1 MSLDV
6 DFAVLFQSSLLL
18 TSISALWTGVW
29 LWWHSRFQPSL
40 KPLAGF
46 SAMMAVWSAG
56 HFAMQHDQVALG
68 HALILA
74 NPLMPTCF
82 LLFALLYLGDSP
94 QPRWVRMLQQSAP
107 LWLPLSSLVVL
118 LSWWLPSSTEVSLH
132 QIQLF
137 FVFSGFGWLNLGY
150 TVLVGMLA
158 HGVLWQ
164 GRHAYQGTKGFSIVA
179 ITMTAGLG
187 LLLAT
192 SFVFPSFGLD
202 WYPWPM
208 LLLPVYLVLLVYAV
222 VRYQMLAVNAFASR
236 ALVYLVMALLLL
248 VLMGLISA
256 LFGQLGMPAL
266 NAVPG
271 YQLWLY
277 STLLLALAA
286 AAYRPAS
293 SLAERLIY
301 PGVQLNN
308 AMVQQWQQQL
318 ASAQDWPELASIAA
332 ELIAKPLK
340 QPLQI
345 RLLQVREPQG
355 EQLLAQSTPCALQLQ
370 LRFYTAEAGSRDGA
384 VLDATRQGVAH
395 QGLAHQ
401 GVANLAG
408 AGLDGS
414 SRDPTPQGWQF
425 ELVGDSALTPTLR
438 LTAEVFASLLV
449 SSCERLQS
457 ALALASAKKQQLAQ
471 QHLVELGALAAAMAH
486 ELRNPLNII
495 SMASAGVDAELR
507 GHIQSQLKRAD
518 RLIADMLVYAGRLNL
533 QCQLFPLKPL
543 AQSVIERQLAAHVAV
558 NSAANIVV
566 NSAVNRAANASPA
579 LSPAEAVQITLDID
593 DALQLYA
600 DPYRVQQVLQNLID
614 NALAF
619 LLRPAATSGRTV
631 NADVSPTPQL
641 RIAAQ
646 PMAGDAKRVQIWV
659 QNNGPAVDAS
669 LLDGQLFRPFISKRP
684 GGSGLGLAI
693 VQRIVQA
700 HGGQISHHGQP
711 AHQGQL
717 ADNQLPASQGERP
730 APEHGHW
737 PVEFVFDLAGA
748 TAP

>member
-56 HFAMQHDQVALG
+56 HFAMQHGQVALG

-94 QPRWVRMLQQSAP
+94 QPRWVRVLQKSAP

-236 ALVYLVMALLLL
+236 ALLYLVMALLLL

-266 NAVPG
+266 TAVPG

-340 QPLQI
+340 QPLHICLLDI
-345 RLLQVREPQG
+345 RPPQG
-355 EQLLAQSTPCALQLQ
+355 EQLLAQSAPCALQLQ
-370 LRFYTAEAGSRDGA
+370 LRFYAAEPASGDGA
-384 VLDATRQGVAH
+384 T
-395 QGLAHQ
+395 
-401 GVANLAG
+401 LAG
-408 AGLDGS
+408 ADGS
-414 SRDPTPQGWQF
+414 SRAPTQQGWQF
-425 ELVGDSALTPTLR
+425 ELVGDGALTPTLR
-438 LTAEVFASLLV
+438 LTAEVFASLLI

-543 AQSVIERQLAAHVAV
+543 VQSVIERQLAAHTVA
-558 NSAANIVV
+558 NSVD
-566 NSAVNRAANASPA
+566 NASPA
-579 LSPAEAVQITLDID
+579 LSPVQITLDID

-619 LLRPAATSGRTV
+619 LLKPAATHGLTA
-631 NADVSPTPQL
+631 NADVSPQPQL
-641 RIAAQ
+641 RIVAQ
-646 PMAGDAKRVQIWV
+646 PMAGNAKRVQIWV

-700 HGGQISHHGQP
+700 HGGQIVHYGEPAHHGQR
-711 AHQGQL
+711 AAQQ
-717 ADNQLPASQGERP
+717 SQPLGDSITQP
-730 APEHGHW
+730 TAEHGQW
-737 PVEFVFDLAGA
+737 PVEFVFDMAGA

>member
-94 QPRWVRMLQQSAP
+94 QPRWVRLLQRSSP

-132 QIQLF
+132 QMQLF

-355 EQLLAQSTPCALQLQ
+355 EQLLAQSAPCALQLQ
-370 LRFYTAEAGSRDGA
+370 LRFYAAEAGSRNGA
-384 VLDATRQGVAH
+384 ALDDTGRT
-395 QGLAHQ
+395 L
-401 GVANLAG
+401 
-408 AGLDGS
+408 
-414 SRDPTPQGWQF
+414 TEQGWQF
-425 ELVGDSALTPTLR
+425 ALFGDSALTPTLR

-543 AQSVIERQLAAHVAV
+543 VQSVIERQLAAHVAV
-558 NSAANIVV
+558 TSVFNSAANIVV
-566 NSAVNRAANASPA
+566 NSAVNSAANASHA
-579 LSPAEAVQITLDID
+579 LSPVQITLDID

-600 DPYRVQQVLQNLID
+600 DPYRVQQVLQNLVD

-619 LLRPAATSGRTV
+619 LLKPVATNGLTA
-631 NADVSPTPQL
+631 NAHGTSQPQL

-700 HGGQISHHGQP
+700 HGGQIAHHGQP
-711 AHQGQL
+711 APHGQL
-717 ADNQLPASQGERP
+717 ADNVLPVSQGERP
-730 APEHGHW
+730 ASEHGHW
-737 PVEFVFDLAGA
+737 PVEFVFDFAGA

>member
-1 MSLDV
+1 MYLDV
-6 DFAVLFQSSLLL
+6 DFALLFQSSLLL

-29 LWWHSRFQPSL
+29 LWWHSRFQPAL

-56 HFAMQHDQVALG
+56 HFALQYGQVALG

-82 LLFALLYLGDSP
+82 LLFALLYLGDSA
-94 QPRWVRMLQQSAP
+94 QPRWVRLLQRSSP

-118 LSWWLPSSTEVSLH
+118 LSWWLPASTEVSLH

-137 FVFSGFGWLNLGY
+137 FVFTGFGWFNLAY

-164 GRHAYQGTKGFSIVA
+164 GRHAFAGTKGFSIVA

-208 LLLPVYLVLLVYAV
+208 LLLPLYLVLLVYAV

-266 NAVPG
+266 TAVPG

-318 ASAQDWPELASIAA
+318 TSAQDWPELAQIAA

-345 RLLQVREPQG
+345 RLLQG
-355 EQLLAQSTPCALQLQ
+355 EQLLAQSAPCALQLQ
-370 LRFYTAEAGSRDGA
+370 LRFQAEPSQ
-384 VLDATRQGVAH
+384 ATEGDQQPAADINSH
-395 QGLAHQ
+395 
-401 GVANLAG
+401 
-408 AGLDGS
+408 S
-414 SRDPTPQGWQF
+414 WQF
-425 ELVGDSALTPTLR
+425 ELIGDSALTPTLR

-457 ALALASAKKQQLAQ
+457 ALALAFAKKQQLAQ

-543 AQSVIERQLAAHVAV
+543 VQSVLDRLVPQ
-558 NSAANIVV
+558 
-566 NSAVNRAANASPA
+566 P
-579 LSPAEAVQITLDID
+579 LSPAGNPSADAGAAAIQVTVDID
-593 DALQLYA
+593 EALQLYA
-600 DPYRVQQVLQNLID
+600 DPYRVQQVLHNLID
-614 NALAF
+614 NAVAF
-619 LLRPAATSGRTV
+619 LTA
-631 NADVSPTPQL
+631 PTPHADSAAPALRVAASLLPVAGQL
-641 RIAAQ
+641 RVLLQ
-646 PMAGDAKRVQIWV
+646 V

-700 HGGQISHHGQP
+700 HGGQIVHRSH
-711 AHQGQL
+711 
-717 ADNQLPASQGERP
+717 ADG
-730 APEHGHW
+730 W
-737 PVEFVFDLAGA
+737 PVEFAVDFQGEM
-748 TAP
+748 PR

>member
-1 MSLDV
+1 
-6 DFAVLFQSSLLL
+6 
-18 TSISALWTGVW
+18 
-29 LWWHSRFQPSL
+29 
-40 KPLAGF
+40 
-46 SAMMAVWSAG
+46 
-56 HFAMQHDQVALG
+56 
-68 HALILA
+68 
-74 NPLMPTCF
+74 
-82 LLFALLYLGDSP
+82 
-94 QPRWVRMLQQSAP
+94 
-107 LWLPLSSLVVL
+107 
-118 LSWWLPSSTEVSLH
+118 
-132 QIQLF
+132 
-137 FVFSGFGWLNLGY
+137 
-150 TVLVGMLA
+150 
-158 HGVLWQ
+158 
-164 GRHAYQGTKGFSIVA
+164 
-179 ITMTAGLG
+179 
-187 LLLAT
+187 
-192 SFVFPSFGLD
+192 
-202 WYPWPM
+202 
-208 LLLPVYLVLLVYAV
+208 
-222 VRYQMLAVNAFASR
+222 MLAVNAFASR

-266 NAVPG
+266 NGVPG

-318 ASAQDWPELASIAA
+318 ATAQDWPELASIAA
-332 ELIAKPLK
+332 ELIAKPIK

-355 EQLLAQSTPCALQLQ
+355 EHLLAQSAPCALQLQ
-370 LRFYTAEAGSRDGA
+370 LRFYTAEPGSRDGSA
-384 VLDATRQGVAH
+384 LDDTGRALTE
-395 QGLAHQ
+395 
-401 GVANLAG
+401 
-408 AGLDGS
+408 
-414 SRDPTPQGWQF
+414 QGWQF
-425 ELVGDSALTPTLR
+425 ALIGDSALTPTLR

-543 AQSVIERQLAAHVAV
+543 VQSVIERQLAAHVAV

-566 NSAVNRAANASPA
+566 NSAVNSAANASHA
-579 LSPAEAVQITLDID
+579 LSPVQITLDID
-593 DALQLYA
+593 EALQLYA

-619 LLRPAATSGRTV
+619 LLRPAAASTVTTNAVPTTADIAHGTSQ
-631 NADVSPTPQL
+631 PQL

-646 PMAGDAKRVQIWV
+646 PMAGNAKRVQIWV

-700 HGGQISHHGQP
+700 HGGQIVHHGQP
-711 AHQGQL
+711 AQHGQL
-717 ADNQLPASQGERP
+717 ADNPLPLSQGERP

>member
-29 LWWHSRFQPSL
+29 LWWHSRFQPTL

-56 HFAMQHDQVALG
+56 HVAMQHGHVALG

-94 QPRWVRMLQQSAP
+94 QPRWVRLLQQSAP

-118 LSWWLPSSTEVSLH
+118 LSWWLPSSIEVSLH
-132 QIQLF
+132 QMQLF

-266 NAVPG
+266 NGVPG

-318 ASAQDWPELASIAA
+318 TSAQDWPELASIAA

-345 RLLQVREPQG
+345 RLLQVRESQG
-355 EQLLAQSTPCALQLQ
+355 EHLLAQSAPCALQLQ
-370 LRFYTAEAGSRDGA
+370 LRFYAAEPGSHDGA
-384 VLDATRQGVAH
+384 ALDDTGRALTE
-395 QGLAHQ
+395 
-401 GVANLAG
+401 
-408 AGLDGS
+408 
-414 SRDPTPQGWQF
+414 QGWQF
-425 ELVGDSALTPTLR
+425 ALLGDSALTPTLR

-543 AQSVIERQLAAHVAV
+543 VQSVIERQLAAHVAV

-566 NSAVNRAANASPA
+566 NSAANASHA
-579 LSPAEAVQITLDID
+579 LSPVQITVEID
-593 DALQLYA
+593 EALQLYA

-619 LLRPAATSGRTV
+619 LLRPAAASAVSTTVENAHGTSQ
-631 NADVSPTPQL
+631 PQL

-646 PMAGDAKRVQIWV
+646 PMAGNTKRVQIWL

-700 HGGQISHHGQP
+700 HGGQIVHH
-711 AHQGQL
+711 GQL
-717 ADNQLPASQGERP
+717 ADNQLPASQGEQP
-730 APEHGHW
+730 APELGHW
-737 PVEFVFDLAGA
+737 PVEFVFDFAGA

>member
-56 HFAMQHDQVALG
+56 HVAMQHGHVALG

-94 QPRWVRMLQQSAP
+94 QPRWVRLLQQSAP

-132 QIQLF
+132 QMQLF

-345 RLLQVREPQG
+345 RLLQVRESQG
-355 EQLLAQSTPCALQLQ
+355 EHLLAQSAPCALQLQ
-370 LRFYTAEAGSRDGA
+370 LRFYAAEPGSRNGA
-384 VLDATRQGVAH
+384 ALDDTGRALTE
-395 QGLAHQ
+395 
-401 GVANLAG
+401 
-408 AGLDGS
+408 
-414 SRDPTPQGWQF
+414 QGWQF
-425 ELVGDSALTPTLR
+425 ALLGDSALTPTLR

-543 AQSVIERQLAAHVAV
+543 VQSVIERQLVAHVAV

-566 NSAVNRAANASPA
+566 NSATNASHA
-579 LSPAEAVQITLDID
+579 LSPVQITVEID
-593 DALQLYA
+593 EALQLYA

-619 LLRPAATSGRTV
+619 LLKPVATNGLTA
-631 NADVSPTPQL
+631 NAHVSPQPQL
-641 RIAAQ
+641 RIAAK
-646 PMAGDAKRVQIWV
+646 PMAGNPKRVQIWL

-700 HGGQISHHGQP
+700 HGGQIVHHGQP
-711 AHQGQL
+711 AHQGL
-717 ADNQLPASQGERP
+717 AGNPLQASQGERP
-730 APEHGHW
+730 APELGHW
-737 PVEFVFDLAGA
+737 PVEFVFDFAGA